1 MNQMKRKKHL
11 LFIFAIA
18 MMPMIAGSLSSC
30 NADDDYSQDG
40 TLTLSKGLMT
50 RAIETTPKRETVPSD
65 STYRSYEFTF
75 VRDQYTGETFYL
87 PKDSVPDSICVN
99 INVLTY
105 RCGNKPVAVM
115 TSYTFGEPYF
125 TVDGVGFQEDILK
138 GRYFLCASG
147 HDCDNVSYTA
157 KIDNL
162 IFF

>member
-1 MNQMKRKKHL
+1 
-11 LFIFAIA
+11 
-18 MMPMIAGSLSSC
+18 MIAGSLSSC

-65 STYRSYEFTF
+65 SAYRSYEFTF
-75 VRDQYTGETFYL
+75 VRDQYTGDTYYFTNTTVPNEITV
-87 PKDSVPDSICVN
+87 SV
-99 INVLTY
+99 NVLTY
-105 RCGNKPVAVM
+105 RCENKPVAVM

-157 KIDNL
+157 KISNL

>member
-1 MNQMKRKKHL
+1 
-11 LFIFAIA
+11 

-50 RAIETTPKRETVPSD
+50 RAIETTPKRETVASD
-65 STYRSYEFTF
+65 SAYSSYEFTF
-75 VRDQYTGETFYL
+75 VRDNYTGEPNSSSNFGL
-87 PKDSVPDSICVN
+87 GDNVSVKID
-99 INVLTY
+99 VLTY
-105 RCGNKPVAVM
+105 RCDNKPVAVM
-115 TSYTFGEPYF
+115 MSYTGSSI

-147 HDCDNVSYTA
+147 HDCENVTYTA
-157 KIDNL
+157 KISNL